1 MYNNL
6 MLIRAVL
13 ILCFGVSSVIAQ
25 PRPLVGEGVDA
36 YLDRWDEWLAT
47 IPQDQRAMTM
57 IEQVD
62 AAMDDAIHAIQ
73 GDWYWV
79 SWHSDA
85 HGNNDYNR
93 DWEWTVAFIESH
105 PQVLESIR
113 QYSTLPIVGDSL
125 RVASFA
131 YRSHP
136 RRTYVL
142 ELSPKPIALDD
153 IAPEYLSLLRQQF
166 ILLMADANLA
176 IEQGNDPR
184 LLADLQAVYG
194 LVRLSRTTGGWLDE
208 LVKGAYA
215 GSITQLCLNPRID
228 WSGVGSDTLLAVL
241 KIIDKIDGLVAPVEA
256 LEIERVIAQEK
267 INWLSEDQRDDRVG
281 PLGVA
286 RLIDLVYWSHVE
298 RVLTLT
304 KTPES
309 KGERLVVSLL
319 ALIIQRSLASLPEQ
333 LRRVDEYFDAAISLC
348 ELDSANMHTFPEA
361 ITRVDGPRAQYQ
373 SRFVVADHAIT
384 ARNLW
389 FNLCLQ
395 PTMHNAARLRLVLEI
410 HHRRHGVYP
419 NHAID
424 LDSDLEQHLSI
435 RTLGMPLQWK
445 IVDDALLIYW
455 VGPDRDDDNGRPIL
469 DEGGSP
475 MQWPGFLTLDE
486 LKVIH
491 ESDPGSV
498 DGDWVLFL
506 WNP

>member
-1 MYNNL
+1 
-6 MLIRAVL
+6 
-13 ILCFGVSSVIAQ
+13 
-25 PRPLVGEGVDA
+25 
-36 YLDRWDEWLAT
+36 
-47 IPQDQRAMTM
+47 M

-62 AAMDDAIHAIQ
+62 VAMNDAMNASQ
-73 GDWYWV
+73 GDRYWV

-85 HGNNDYNR
+85 QGNNDYNR

-125 RVASFA
+125 RAASFA

-166 ILLMADANLA
+166 ILLVADANLA
-176 IEQGNDPR
+176 IEQGNDPQ

-208 LVKGAYA
+208 LVKGAYT

-228 WSGVGSDTLLAVL
+228 WSGVGPDTLLAVL
-241 KIIDKIDGLVAPVEA
+241 KIIDSIQGLVVPTEA
-256 LEIERVIAQEK
+256 LAIERVVAQEK
-267 INWLSEDQRDDRVG
+267 ITWFAEGQKNDRVG

-286 RLIDLVYWSHVE
+286 RLIDLMNGSLLNGIATTTNAH
-298 RVLTLT
+298 
-304 KTPES
+304 ES
-309 KGERLVVSLL
+309 KGERLIVSLV
-319 ALIIQRSLASLPEQ
+319 ALIIQQSLASLPEQ

-361 ITRVDGPRAQYQ
+361 ITRVDGPRAEYQ

-410 HHRRHGVYP
+410 HHRRHGNYP

-424 LDSDLEQHLSI
+424 LDPDLQQHLPVQFS
-435 RTLGMPLQWK
+435 GMPLKWK
-445 IVDDALLIYW
+445 LVDDALRIYSL
-455 VGPDRDDDNGRPIL
+455 GSDRDDDDGRPIF
-469 DEGGSP
+469 DENGNP
-475 MQWPGFLTLDE
+475 NHWPEFLTLDE
-486 LKVIH
+486 LKDIN
-491 ESDPGSV
+491 ESDPASV
-498 DGDWVLFL
+498 DGDWILF
-506 WNP
+506 PMDP